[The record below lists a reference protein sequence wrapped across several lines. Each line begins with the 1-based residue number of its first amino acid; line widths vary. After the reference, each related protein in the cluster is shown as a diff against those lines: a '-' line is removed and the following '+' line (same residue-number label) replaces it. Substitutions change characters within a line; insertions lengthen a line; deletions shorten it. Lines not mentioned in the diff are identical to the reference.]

1 MKIALTGFLT
11 GLSLIVAIGAQ
22 NAFVLRLGL
31 MKSHIGIA
39 VAICAISDALLI
51 LVGTAGMGALV
62 EANKSLLTFVSWVGA
77 IYLLYFAF
85 TAAKRVFT
93 DQSMAAATQTV
104 LTKKQVILSVL
115 GFTWLN
121 PHVYL
126 DTVLLVGSIGS
137 QYDEK
142 RWIFALGA
150 SIASLI
156 WFIGLGYGSKAAAK
170 VMSRPITWKVLDIF
184 IALVMTTIAI
194 SLIQTA
200 LSN

>member
-1 MKIALTGFLT
+1 MNIALTGFLT

-31 MKSHIGIA
+31 MKSHIGVA
-39 VAICAISDALLI
+39 VTICAVSDAVLI
-51 LVGTAGMGALV
+51 FVGTAGMGALV
-62 EANKSLLTFVSWVGA
+62 QANQGLLKAVSWVGA
-77 IYLLYFAF
+77 AYLLYFAF

-93 DQSMAAATQTV
+93 DQSMTAATQTL

-137 QYDEK
+137 QYGAE
-142 RWIFALGA
+142 RWVFAIGA
-150 SIASLI
+150 ATASLL
-156 WFIGLGYGSKAAAK
+156 WFIGLGYGSKAAAR
-170 VMSRPITWKVLDIF
+170 VMARPLTWKILDIF
-184 IALVMTTIAI
+184 IALVMTAI
-194 SLIQTA
+194 SISLVRTA
-200 LSN
+200 LGN